1 MKALVYYERAEEAV
15 EIRDV
20 PIPEIGPNDYLVKVK
35 YCGICRSDINMY
47 HGRHNAHS
55 RPPVIL
61 GHEWS
66 GEIVQAGER
75 ASGFAIGDRVVAES
89 AAQTC
94 GTCVYCRSGEQSFCP
109 ERLSCGFAIDGA
121 FTSHIRVRDRLLHH
135 IPEGVSFEAAALGEP
150 LCVTYRAVVEK
161 SHIRIG
167 DTVVV
172 IGPGPIGLFAV
183 QLARMAGAGALIVTG
198 TKGDGMRLAVAAQ
211 LGADIAADVSKE
223 DPGRLVREVGD
234 GLGAHL
240 VIDAAGPPP
249 AIKQSLA
256 LVRRSGQVTKI
267 GWCLEPVDAT
277 LDTVVAKAITY
288 QGVVSHTWKT
298 WEACLRLMG
307 QGRIQT
313 EPLISEI
320 WPLSRWKEAFA
331 RLEALEAVKILLYPE
346 D

>member
-35 YCGICRSDINMY
+35 YCGVCRSDIHMY

-89 AAQTC
+89 AAETC

-109 ERLSCGFAIDGA
+109 ERLSYGFAVDGA

-135 IPEGVSFEAAALGEP
+135 IPEGVSFEAAAMGEP
-150 LCVTYRAVVEK
+150 LCVAYRAVVEK

-198 TKGDGMRLAVAAQ
+198 TKGDGKRLAVAAQ
-211 LGADIAADVSKE
+211 LGADIAADVSKQ
-223 DPGRLVREVGD
+223 DPGRVVREVGD

-240 VIDAAGPPP
+240 VIDAAGPPT

-277 LDTVVAKAITY
+277 LDTIVAKAITY

-298 WEACLRLMG
+298 WEACLRLME